1 MNTHPS
7 GFFNHFFPATFER
20 ARKHI
25 QLPAGIDTNRDIIL
39 NILHNHHLLVQNI
52 WPSFT
57 IKSISSAPDT
67 TVFALEK
74 PVFIAYIKKATFTS
88 FDGGVTTLEELG
100 SSGIKAPAQ
109 SWRPVRPATAPGHYS
124 LEESL
129 TVSGDRLLSF
139 LSRFDDGDGYD
150 RNTERLLEFLARI
163 AARKVSMS
171 DVSEEN
177 SEQQYFDAAKLKN
190 D

>member
-1 MNTHPS
+1 M
-7 GFFNHFFPATFER
+7 
-20 ARKHI
+20 
-25 QLPAGIDTNRDIIL
+25 
-39 NILHNHHLLVQNI
+39 
-52 WPSFT
+52 
-57 IKSISSAPDT
+57 
-67 TVFALEK
+67 
-74 PVFIAYIKKATFTS
+74 
-88 FDGGVTTLEELG
+88 
-100 SSGIKAPAQ
+100 
-109 SWRPVRPATAPGHYS
+109 RPATAPGHYS
-124 LEESL
+124 LEETR